1 MRKIAPLGRWLRLA
15 VILGALGSV
24 AVAGADVTWRLMGH
38 DRVMPPVAV
47 LRAPKA
53 VWDPPPPKAPP
64 PERSPSPISSTPSK
78 PSAAPSSSRPTK
90 SWTLG
95 SPSKPLA
102 LR

>member
-47 LRAPKA
+47 LRAPVKYA
-53 VWDPPPPKAPP
+53 TCG
-64 PERSPSPISSTPSK
+64 ISGDRFK
-78 PSAAPSSSRPTK
+78 KSSRK
-90 SWTLG
+90 NF
-95 SPSKPLA
+95 
-102 LR
+102 RDI